1 MVSIQIRLDIM
12 LAKRRMTAVELSEKV
27 GLTTVTLSKI
37 KNEKVKGIRFNT
49 LEALCRV
56 LDCTPGDLLVL
67 SDDDDEEGLRNNR

>member
-1 MVSIQIRLDIM
+1 MVSIQIRLDVM
-12 LAKRRMTAVELSEKV
+12 LAKRKMTAVELSEKI

-49 LEALCRV
+49 LEALCRI

-67 SDDDDEEGLRNNR
+67 SDDDEEKSSTTGK

>member
-1 MVSIQIRLDIM
+1 MSIQIRLDVM
-12 LAKRRMTAVELSEKV
+12 LAKRKMTAVELSEKI

-49 LEALCRV
+49 LEALCRI

-67 SDDDDEEGLRNNR
+67 SDDDEEKSSTTGK

>member
-1 MVSIQIRLDIM
+1 M
-12 LAKRRMTAVELSEKV
+12 LAKRKMTAVELSEKI

-49 LEALCRV
+49 LEALCRI

-67 SDDDDEEGLRNNR
+67 SDDDEEKSSTTGK